1 MSFLP
6 FYPGMIFDLDGT
18 LLDSMEV
25 WNQVDQEFLAQFG
38 HSVPSDLME
47 KIKVMNLP
55 ECAVYFQNRFSIP
68 LSSDEIMDCWKR
80 MGEEAYAYHIQ
91 EKPMVKEF
99 LLSRKEKGAALCIAT
114 SCHRKMA
121 QSALNRLGL
130 SELFDF
136 LLTSEEVGCGKSSP
150 EIFLQCVRRLC
161 LSPEQC
167 LVVEDSLEA
176 GVAAQKAGFPIL
188 AVYEPV
194 YAAQWPDFSRLA
206 QYAVREFRQ
215 LL

>member
-1 MSFLP
+1 MPFLP

-38 HSVPSDLME
+38 YSVPSDLME

-55 ECAVYFQNRFSIP
+55 ECAAYFRRRFSLP
-68 LSSDEIMDCWKR
+68 LSSIEIMDCLKR
-80 MGEEAYAYHIQ
+80 MGREAYAYRIQ
-91 EKPMVKEF
+91 AKPMVREF
-99 LLSRKEKGAALCIAT
+99 LFCQKEKGTTLCIAT
-114 SCHRKMA
+114 SCHREMA
-121 QSALNRLGL
+121 QSALKRLGL
-130 SELFDF
+130 TELFDF

-176 GVAAQKAGFPIL
+176 GVTAQKAGFPLL
-188 AVYEPV
+188 AVYEPL

-206 QYAVREFRQ
+206 QYAVQEFGQ